1 MTEGLEELNGV
12 LKRKDEELR
21 KAATDIY
28 ALQKTVD
35 SHATDVDRLII
46 EDLRKEKTTLTN
58 KISELE
64 GQLDGLLKRIEAL
77 EAVKERQAR
86 LLGFFKQAALK
97 AHPVSQPAPQQTT
110 SMS

>member
-1 MTEGLEELNGV
+1 LEELNGV

-35 SHATDVDRLII
+35 SHATDVDRLKIII